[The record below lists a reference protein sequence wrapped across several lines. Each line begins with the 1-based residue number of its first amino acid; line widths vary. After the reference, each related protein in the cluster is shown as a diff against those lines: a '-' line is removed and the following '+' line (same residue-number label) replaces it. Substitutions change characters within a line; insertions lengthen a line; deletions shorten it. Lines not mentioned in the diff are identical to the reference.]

1 MRYKIFFVNYP
12 TGPVLEQKVPFIIK
26 IVDPCETTMLSF
38 IEPVP
43 YVSKT
48 YYLQDPSFEFTT
60 LPETIVSK

>member
-1 MRYKIFFVNYP
+1 MRYRIFFINYP
-12 TGPVLEQKVPFIIK
+12 TGPVLEQIVPFIIT
-26 IVDPCETTMLSF
+26 IADPCKTTKLSF

-48 YYLQDPSFEFTT
+48 YYLKDPSFEFTT